1 MRVSLPTWRRSALP
15 LALLAALLVC
25 VVSASAGASSHR
37 EAPGISKYPLWDNT
51 DVYAF
56 RDPIVTDQLT
66 VLANWIPLEDPSG
79 FPNFFH
85 FDENAWYQ
93 IHIDNDGDGIEDITY
108 RFIFTENVRNPNSFL
123 NFLGPVT
130 TLNDPNTNVYYTYT
144 IDKIIGPSANP
155 PATMVTR
162 IGSGL
167 LEIPNNAG
175 PVTFPNGYSQ
185 GSGLIA
191 GVYNVDGLTKV
202 FAGPRSDQ
210 FFVDLGWLGDLL
222 NFRPGTLPGN
232 HGGGVNGVAGFNTH
246 TISMQIPLAQ
256 VTKNGLFPSNA
267 ADPNSIIGVWSS
279 TWVPQSRIYQTT
291 GAKPIVSGP
300 YVQVSRLGFP
310 LINEVIIP
318 YGMKDHWNATYP
330 KDDAQFMT
338 YYQNPELAKIINSLY
353 PIVPMPP
360 NPRADMLVL
369 GLGVPGLTSRPG
381 EVFSDELRINLAVPP
396 TSIAPVDKTNR
407 MGVLGGDL
415 GGFPNGRRPWDDI
428 VDIDIQV
435 VMGVLLPAFNVSPN
449 NLLGDS
455 VDGPDKPF
463 LAAFP
468 YLRSPSSSYTHSH
481 DSAPTFLHP
490 AATHPAEE

>member
-1 MRVSLPTWRRSALP
+1 MKAFLATLLLCLVSLSAT
-15 LALLAALLVC
+15 
-25 VVSASAGASSHR
+25 ASSHR

-66 VLANWIPLEDPSG
+66 IISNWIPLEDPSG

-93 IHIDNDGDGIEDITY
+93 IHIDNDGDGVEDITY
-108 RFIFTENVRNPNSFL
+108 RFIFTENVRNPNSYL
-123 NFLGPVT
+123 QFLGPVT
-130 TLNDPNTNVYYTYT
+130 ALNDTNINVYYTYT
-144 IDKIIGPSANP
+144 VDKIIGPAGNGVPASAI
-155 PATMVTR
+155 TR

-175 PVTFPNGYSQ
+175 PFTFPNGYSQ

-191 GVYNVDGLTKV
+191 GVYSMDGLTKV

-210 FFVDLGWLGDLL
+210 FFVDLGWLGDIL
-222 NFRPGTLPGN
+222 NFRPTQFPGN
-232 HGGGVNGVAGFNTH
+232 KGGGVNGVAGFNTH
-246 TISMQIPLAQ
+246 SIGLQIPLAQ
-256 VTKNGLFPSNA
+256 VTKNGLFPSSA
-267 ADPNSIIGVWSS
+267 SDPNSIIGVWAD
-279 TWVPQSRIYQTT
+279 TWVPMNRAYQTS
-291 GAKPIVSGP
+291 GAKPVLSGP
-300 YVQVSRLGFP
+300 FVQVSRLGFP

-318 YGMKDHWNATYP
+318 YGMKDHWNATLP
-330 KDDAQFMT
+330 KDDAQFKPF
-338 YYQNPELAKIINSLY
+338 YQVPELANLINARFGVS
-353 PIVPMPP
+353 IPP
-360 NPRADMLVL
+360 TPRADMLVL
-369 GLGVPGLTSRPG
+369 GQGVPGLTSRPG
-381 EVFSDELRINLAVPP
+381 EVFSDELRLNLAVLP
-396 TSIAPVDKTNR
+396 TQIAPVYKANR

-435 VMGVLLPAFNVSPN
+435 VVGVLIPAFNIAPN
-449 NLLGDS
+449 NQLGDG

-481 DSAPTFLHP
+481 DNPPQILTPSSLAP
-490 AATHPAEE
+490 ASQEK

>member
-1 MRVSLPTWRRSALP
+1 MKAFLATLLLCLVSLSAT
-15 LALLAALLVC
+15 
-25 VVSASAGASSHR
+25 ASSHR

-66 VLANWIPLEDPSG
+66 IISNWIPLEDPSG

-93 IHIDNDGDGIEDITY
+93 IHIDNDGDGVEDITY
-108 RFIFTENVRNPNSFL
+108 RFIFTENVRNPNSYL
-123 NFLGPVT
+123 QFLGPVT
-130 TLNDPNTNVYYTYT
+130 ALNDTNINVYYTYT
-144 IDKIIGPSANP
+144 VDKIIGPAGNGVPASAI
-155 PATMVTR
+155 TR

-175 PVTFPNGYSQ
+175 PFTFPNGYSQ

-191 GVYNVDGLTKV
+191 GVYSMDGLTKV

-210 FFVDLGWLGDLL
+210 FFVDLGWLGDIL
-222 NFRPGTLPGN
+222 NFRPTQFPGN
-232 HGGGVNGVAGFNTH
+232 KGGGVNGVAGFNTH
-246 TISMQIPLAQ
+246 SIGLQIPLAQ
-256 VTKNGLFPSNA
+256 VTKNGLFPSSA
-267 ADPNSIIGVWSS
+267 SDPNSIIGVWAD
-279 TWVPQSRIYQTT
+279 TWVPMNRAYQTS
-291 GAKPIVSGP
+291 GAKPVLSGP
-300 YVQVSRLGFP
+300 FVQVSRLGFP

-318 YGMKDHWNATYP
+318 YGMKDHWNATLP
-330 KDDAQFMT
+330 KDDAQFKPF
-338 YYQNPELAKIINSLY
+338 YQVPELANLINARFGVS
-353 PIVPMPP
+353 IPP
-360 NPRADMLVL
+360 TPRADMLVL
-369 GLGVPGLTSRPG
+369 GQGVPGLTSRPG
-381 EVFSDELRINLAVPP
+381 EVFSDELRLNLAVLP
-396 TSIAPVDKTNR
+396 TQIAPVYKANR

-435 VMGVLLPAFNVSPN
+435 VVGVLIPAFNIAPN
-449 NLLGDS
+449 NQLGDG

-481 DSAPTFLHP
+481 DNPPQILTPSSLAP
-490 AATHPAEE
+490 ATQEK